1 MSGVESVRMG
11 AFLPTPSA
19 TPSFSDMSDS
29 QKMLVLSIALTD
41 VQNKVTAHDK
51 LLITGNGVP
60 AIPERIRSVEAYIEG
75 TKYWSRFL
83 VGAILLQTLSFA
95 TAAVIYF
102 VKLYPILE
110 KLSTP

>member
-11 AFLPTPSA
+11 ALLPTPPA
-19 TPSFSDMSDS
+19 APSFSDMSDS

-60 AIPERIRSVEAYIEG
+60 ALPERMRNVEAYIEG

-83 VGAILLQTLSFA
+83 AGAIVLQTLAFIS
-95 TAAVIYF
+95 AAIVYF
-102 VKLYPILE
+102 SKLYPVLE
-110 KLSTP
+110 RLSNP